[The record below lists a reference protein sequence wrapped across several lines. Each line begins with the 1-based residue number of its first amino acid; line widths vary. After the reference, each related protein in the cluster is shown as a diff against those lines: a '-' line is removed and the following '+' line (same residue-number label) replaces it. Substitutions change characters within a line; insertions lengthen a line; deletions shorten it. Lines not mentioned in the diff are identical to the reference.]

1 MRLLLLCPLPGVR
14 VGGGH
19 LLPAPALTAPEHPL
33 RPREMRQE
41 VTEPG
46 AVAPW
51 PVALLLL
58 SLAGL
63 AHSESR
69 AEEPGRSR
77 GGRAAEPPPG
87 AKCTYTFV
95 VPRQQFTGAVCWS
108 SGRAAPAP
116 PGPAG
121 GETRALQ
128 AELGRQQ
135 AELQRLRGLAAVDGA
150 LVSEAKA
157 LRKESRAL
165 NARVGQLYAQLLHE
179 ILPRRQ
185 GPGLRAQLEGRVA
198 DASAQALRLAAGYR
212 QLELRYQGLA
222 ALVNGQSA
230 LIARLERRC
239 PGGAGPAPLQPPLV
253 PVVPLRPSGVAN
265 ESRAHF
271 DAAAELQMDQTEP
284 APPTLPPRAPG
295 PWRGCLEARHSG
307 HRASG
312 VYVLQPAGAGQ
323 SLQVWCEQELEGGG
337 WTVIQRRQDGS
348 VSFFTTWHHYKHGFG
363 TLDGEHWL
371 GLENT
376 RQVTGQGPGPY
387 ALRVLLED
395 WAGRQAYAHYD
406 RFALEPESDSYRLR
420 LGRYQRQRRGLAGL
434 ARRLPLQHPGPGPR
448 RLQRELCPG
457 PEGRLVVQRLRPR
470 QPQRGVVPGRALPQP
485 LPGRRLL
492 GRVPRRHLL
501 PAQGGDDGPARAARP
516 RRPAAARPRHPRA
529 ARPRRPGAACPR
541 RRL

>member
-58 SLAGL
+58 SLVGL

-87 AKCTYTFV
+87 AECTYTFV

-116 PGPAG
+116 PGPDG
-121 GETRALQ
+121 GETRAELGRQ
-128 AELGRQQ
+128 RAELGRLR
-135 AELQRLRGLAAVDGA
+135 AELGRLRGLAAVDGA

-179 ILPRRQ
+179 ILQRRQ

-198 DASAQALRLAAGYR
+198 NASAQALRLAAGYR
-212 QLELRYQGLA
+212 QLELRYQALA
-222 ALVNGQSA
+222 ALVNSQSA

-239 PGGAGPAPLQPPLV
+239 PGGAGPAPPQPPLV

-295 PWRGCLEARHSG
+295 PWRDCLEARHSG

-312 VYVLQPAGAGQ
+312 VYVVQPAGAGQ

-395 WAGRQAYAHYD
+395 WAGRQAYAHYA

-420 LGRYQRQRRGLAGL
+420 LGRYRGSAGDSLAWHDGRPFSTL
-434 ARRLPLQHPGPGPR
+434 DRDHDAYSGSCAQH
-448 RLQRELCPG
+448 
-457 PEGRLVVQRLRPR
+457 
-470 QPQRGVVPGRALPQP
+470 QRGGWWYNACAHANLNGVWYQGGPYRSRYQDGVYWAEFHGSAYSLRKVVMMVRPAPPAPDAPQP
-485 LPGRRLL
+485 
-492 GRVPRRHLL
+492 
-501 PAQGGDDGPARAARP
+501 PAPDAPQPPAPDAA
-516 RRPAAARPRHPRA
+516 
-529 ARPRRPGAACPR
+529 
-541 RRL
+541 